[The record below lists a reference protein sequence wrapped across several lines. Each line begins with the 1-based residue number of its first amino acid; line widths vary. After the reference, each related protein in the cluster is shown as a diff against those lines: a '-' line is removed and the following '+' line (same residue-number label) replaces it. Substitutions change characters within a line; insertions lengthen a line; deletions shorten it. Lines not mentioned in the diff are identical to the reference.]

1 MKKRSSLFILAAAA
15 VMLSLGMPASAGKMD
30 ARIVNSARQS
40 YVFKNYLQ
48 GDDIRIDSKEGAVTL
63 TGVISEEFHKSLA
76 EITLTDIRGVKSVDN
91 RLEVKGSS
99 PTANSDAWLHDKVKA
114 TLLFH
119 RSVRAGGTEVLVKDG
134 IVTLRGN
141 AVNTAQKDLT
151 TEYSRDVEGVKDV
164 INEMTVAPAPE
175 KTPQTTSEKIDNISV
190 AALVRMALLLHHST
204 SGLNASVAAKRGVVT
219 VEGRAR
225 TAAEKELVT
234 KVVKDVNGVKS
245 VKNLMIIKE

>member
-1 MKKRSSLFILAAAA
+1 MKNRYSIFILAAAA
-15 VMLSLGMPASAGKMD
+15 VVLSLGMPASAGKLD
-30 ARIVNSARQS
+30 SRIITSARQS
-40 YVFKNYLQ
+40 YVFRNYLQ

-63 TGVISEEFHKSLA
+63 TGIIAEEFHKSLA

-119 RSVRAGGTEVLVKDG
+119 RSVSAGGTEVLVKDG

-141 AVNTAQKDLT
+141 AASTAQKDLT
-151 TEYSRDVEGVKDV
+151 TEYSKDVEGVKDV
-164 INEMTVAPAPE
+164 INEMTVVSAPK
-175 KTPQTTSEKIDNISV
+175 KTPITTSEKIDDVSV

-204 SGLNASVAAKRGVVT
+204 SGVNASVAVKRGVVT
-219 VEGRAR
+219 VEGRGR
-225 TAAEKELVT
+225 TAAEKELVS
-234 KVVKDVNGVKS
+234 KVVKDVNGVKG
-245 VKNLMIIKE
+245 VKNLMVIQE